1 MTAAD
6 PPARRLTR
14 ARQLALAAA
23 AVLAACVATASLR
36 SSPWPANLAWTAALL
51 LPVLAPLP
59 GLVRGRRRTFAWATL
74 CVAPYLVY
82 GITEVIANPMVRGA
96 AAAILFASLAWFVTL
111 VGYLRLSRS
120 GAGPAQATPAD

>member
-1 MTAAD
+1 
-6 PPARRLTR
+6 
-14 ARQLALAAA
+14 
-23 AVLAACVATASLR
+23 
-36 SSPWPANLAWTAALL
+36 
-51 LPVLAPLP
+51 LP

-120 GAGPAQATPAD
+120 GAGPAQSTPAD